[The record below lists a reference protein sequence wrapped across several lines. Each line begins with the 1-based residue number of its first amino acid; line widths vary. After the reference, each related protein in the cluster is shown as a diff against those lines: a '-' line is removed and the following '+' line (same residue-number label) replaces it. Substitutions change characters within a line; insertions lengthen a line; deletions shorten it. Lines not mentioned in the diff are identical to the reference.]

1 MQVYKNVDSLDFELA
16 DCPAVPQ
23 PRRVLMTTPD
33 FFDVEYVIN
42 PHMKDHVGSVDSAR
56 AQSQWQEL
64 RAAYE
69 DIGIATTEVGGVDSL
84 PDMVFCANQTLPYY
98 NPRSGEQGVVLSR
111 MHAPQRRDEVEHYA
125 RYFGEIG
132 YSRQLLPA
140 DVGHFEGMGDALWHP
155 GRYLLWGGS
164 GFRTTDDV
172 YQYVAEKLN
181 VRILALPLVDPDF
194 YHLDTCLSLLDEKR
208 ALYYPGA
215 FSDDGIALLE
225 HFFDKLITAPE
236 DEARRL
242 FACNAHSPDGHHVF
256 IQRGCTET
264 VRRLRREGFTPV
276 ELDTDEFLK
285 SGGSV
290 FCMKQMYW

>member
-56 AQSQWQEL
+56 AQSQWQQL

-125 RYFGEIG
+125 RYFAEIG

-140 DVGHFEGMGDALWHP
+140 DVGHFEGSNSL
-155 GRYLLWGGS
+155 
-164 GFRTTDDV
+164 F
-172 YQYVAEKLN
+172 
-181 VRILALPLVDPDF
+181 LVMPCMRGP
-194 YHLDTCLSLLDEKR
+194 YAT
-208 ALYYPGA
+208 
-215 FSDDGIALLE
+215 FS
-225 HFFDKLITAPE
+225 
-236 DEARRL
+236 
-242 FACNAHSPDGHHVF
+242 
-256 IQRGCTET
+256 
-264 VRRLRREGFTPV
+264 
-276 ELDTDEFLK
+276 
-285 SGGSV
+285 
-290 FCMKQMYW
+290 